1 MAPEYNMVHISVSL
15 PDLQYFEGLSDA
27 DKAREL
33 GEISS
38 AADSFISSVPAL
50 VASTG
55 KTTGQVV
62 SHSLAVYGQNAILS
76 FLIRA
81 S

>member
-1 MAPEYNMVHISVSL
+1 MAREYNMVHMYVSL
-15 PDLQYFEGLSDA
+15 PHPKSFEGMSEI
-27 DKAREL
+27 DKARQL

-38 AADSFISSVPAL
+38 AADTFISSVPAL

-55 KTTGQVV
+55 KTVGEVV
-62 SHSLAVYGQNAILS
+62 SHSLAIYGQTAILS
-76 FLIRA
+76 FLIR